1 MAAIDLTQPQ
11 SMGDE
16 DPELTTE
23 TEEVEYEDLEPNWM
37 TAVRACQ
44 EKQATDLRV
53 LDLREVTSFTD
64 YFIVCSGSNSK
75 QNTAIGDEVLRMMK
89 KRGELPISAEGFQS
103 SEWILIDFADF
114 IVHIF
119 SPKAREY
126 YDLERLWK
134 TAKTVQVP
142 AE

>member
-1 MAAIDLTQPQ
+1 MD
-11 SMGDE
+11 DE
-16 DPELTTE
+16 DPEGNNPELDSA
-23 TEEVEYEDLEPNWM
+23 TEEFEYEDLEPNWM

-44 EKQATDLRV
+44 EKQATDLKV

-134 TAKTVQVP
+134 TAKTVHIP

>member
-23 TEEVEYEDLEPNWM
+23 TEEIEYEDLEPNWM

-44 EKQATDLRV
+44 EKQATDLKV

-134 TAKTVQVP
+134 TAKTVQLP

>member
-44 EKQATDLRV
+44 EKQATDLKV

-134 TAKTVQVP
+134 SAKTVQVP

>member
-23 TEEVEYEDLEPNWM
+23 TEEIEYEDLEPNWM

-44 EKQATDLRV
+44 EKQATDLKV

-134 TAKTVQVP
+134 SAKTVQVP

>member
-23 TEEVEYEDLEPNWM
+23 TEEIEYEDLEPNWM

-44 EKQATDLRV
+44 EKQATDLKV

>member
-1 MAAIDLTQPQ
+1 
-11 SMGDE
+11 MGDE

-23 TEEVEYEDLEPNWM
+23 TEEIEYEDLEPNWM

-44 EKQATDLRV
+44 EKQATDLKV

>member
-23 TEEVEYEDLEPNWM
+23 TEEIEYEDLEPNWM